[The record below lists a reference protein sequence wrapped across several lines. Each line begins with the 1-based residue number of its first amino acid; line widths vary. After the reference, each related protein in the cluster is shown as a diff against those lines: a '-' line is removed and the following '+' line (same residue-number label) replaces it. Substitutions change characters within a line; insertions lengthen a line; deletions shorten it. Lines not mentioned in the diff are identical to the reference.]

1 MVHSTVNSGEAD
13 ATQHQ
18 VDRLFGMM
26 QQLLHD
32 TMQWVATRNPKQE
45 NRDEI
50 LRIWMGNGK
59 DGRIL
64 RQVYGPLANGETR
77 NDLNPDR
84 LRTLLDA
91 FQEPASVGID
101 PTLYARRKP
110 AIEVKIGDATLFRQ
124 ERDGVVTVNQIQLQQ
139 QAQQESQRLSTVS
152 EQAEAELTSE
162 SQPIPSSSEEKT
174 LEPKERQDQAEEIA
188 QIARYL
194 MNPLEADQPLLAK
207 AQFQEFS
214 LEFGLETNTLTV
226 SKGQKP
232 IVYDRAGQ
240 VENVGAS
247 TGDWQVFHAL
257 AARIAKTP
265 PTQQMQPQQALIVG
279 NNTTSGQV
287 APNSALKSQ
296 SAQVANRQ
304 VAKLPNKP
312 LQRFFQRMLHGTA
325 HWLNQALDHWQQ
337 IAVADRAMRAFQ
349 QGHDRTAEEAYSI
362 GDFRINRQENQ
373 RFEISDREGEL
384 MQFQNL
390 PSGIK
395 FMRVSDRLTQ
405 STINRLVAQLSSIV
419 PQGRHETD
427 LAFRV
432 HEAEQTVRDFLSYM
446 KTSIWDYEQGKF
458 RLEIVDNQV
467 LITSKQ
473 DGRGQIH
480 GPEKVMQKNHREK
493 LVPQPSRLTWK
504 DLDHLDSIRDRLT
517 ARIETNQKR
526 QTNRSSPL
534 QPIEL
539 NGKSHQVS
547 QRSHQ
552 NGKGR
557 ELE

>member
-1 MVHSTVNSGEAD
+1 MVHSTISSSEAD

-26 QQLLHD
+26 QQLLSD
-32 TMQWVATRNPKQE
+32 TMQWLATQKPKQE

-77 NDLNPDR
+77 NDLNSDR
-84 LRTLLDA
+84 LRALLDA
-91 FQEPASVGID
+91 FQEPAMMGID
-101 PTLYARRKP
+101 PALYARRKP
-110 AIEVKIGDATLFRQ
+110 AIEVKIGNATLFRQ

-139 QAQQESQRLSTVS
+139 QAQQDPNQRSTDPQ
-152 EQAEAELTSE
+152 ETEAESTSQ
-162 SQPIPSSSEEKT
+162 SQSTQSSEET
-174 LEPKERQDQAEEIA
+174 APKEQAEEIA

-194 MNPLEADQPLLAK
+194 MNPLGADQPLLSK
-207 AQFQEFS
+207 AQVQEFT
-214 LEFGLETNTLTV
+214 LDFDAETNTLTV
-226 SKGQKP
+226 SKEQKP
-232 IVYDRAGQ
+232 IVRDLAGQ
-240 VENVGAS
+240 IENLGAS
-247 TGDWQVFHAL
+247 TADWQMFHAL
-257 AARIAKTP
+257 AARIAETP
-265 PTQQMQPQQALIVG
+265 PVQQVQKSAIAER
-279 NNTTSGQV
+279 NTASKQV
-287 APNSALKSQ
+287 APLSA
-296 SAQVANRQ
+296 SAQIAAQQ
-304 VAKLPNKP
+304 VAKLPNQL
-312 LQRFFQRMLHGTA
+312 LQRFFGRILQGTA
-325 HWLNQALDHWQQ
+325 YWLNRSLDHWQRIT
-337 IAVADRAMRAFQ
+337 IAHSAMQAFE
-349 QGHDRTAEEAYSI
+349 QGHDRTGEESYQI
-362 GDFRINRQENQ
+362 GDFRVSRQENQ
-373 RFEISDREGEL
+373 RFEINDREGGL
-384 MQFQNL
+384 LQFQNL

-395 FMRVSDRLTQ
+395 FMQVSDRLTQ
-405 STINRLVAQLSSIV
+405 PTINRLVGQLSSMV
-419 PQGRHETD
+419 PQGRHETEF
-427 LAFRV
+427 AFRV
-432 HEAEQTVRDFLSYM
+432 CEAEQTVRDFLSYM
-446 KTSIWDYEQGKF
+446 KTSVWDYEQGKF

-517 ARIETNQKR
+517 ARIAAEQK
-526 QTNRSSPL
+526 QQVAPTSL
-534 QPIEL
+534 QPVEL

-557 ELE
+557 ALE

>member
-1 MVHSTVNSGEAD
+1 MVHSTISSSEAD

-26 QQLLHD
+26 QQLLGD
-32 TMQWVATRNPKQE
+32 TMQWVAMRNPKQE

-91 FQEPASVGID
+91 FQEPAIVGVD
-101 PTLYARRKP
+101 PALYARRKP

-139 QAQQESQRLSTVS
+139 QAQQESTGSK
-152 EQAEAELTSE
+152 QAEAEPKAEL
-162 SQPIPSSSEEKT
+162 QPTQSAEET
-174 LEPKERQDQAEEIA
+174 APEDRQKQAEEIA
-188 QIARYL
+188 QVARYL
-194 MNPLEADQPLLAK
+194 MNPLETDEPLLSK
-207 AQFQEFS
+207 AQVQDFTLNFDA
-214 LEFGLETNTLTV
+214 ETNTLTI

-232 IVYDRAGQ
+232 IVRDRAGQ
-240 VENVGAS
+240 IENVGAS
-247 TGDWQVFHAL
+247 TADWQVFQAL

-265 PTQQMQPQQALIVG
+265 PIQGMQNALTIE
-279 NNTTSGQV
+279 NNAASEQIAPTST
-287 APNSALKSQ
+287 

-304 VAKLPNKP
+304 VAKLPNQP
-312 LQRFFQRMLHGTA
+312 LQRFFQRILKGTA
-325 HWLNQALDHWQQ
+325 HWLNQSLDHWQRLT
-337 IAVADRAMRAFQ
+337 VAHSAMQAFQ
-349 QGHDRTAEEAYSI
+349 QGHDRTGEEAYQM
-362 GDFRINRQENQ
+362 GDFRVSRQGNQ
-373 RFEISDREGEL
+373 RFEISDREGGL

-395 FMRVSDRLTQ
+395 FMQVSDRLTQ
-405 STINRLVAQLSSIV
+405 PTINRLITQLPSMV
-419 PQGRHETD
+419 PQGRHETEF
-427 LAFRV
+427 AFRV
-432 HEAEQTVRDFLSYM
+432 REAEQTVRDFLSYM
-446 KTSIWDYEQGKF
+446 KTPVWDYEQGKF
-458 RLEIVDNQV
+458 RLEVVDNQV

-480 GPEKVMQKNHREK
+480 GPEKVMQKNHRAK

-504 DLDHLDSIRDRLT
+504 DFEHLDSIRDRLT
-517 ARIETNQKR
+517 VRIAADQK
-526 QTNRSSPL
+526 QQIAPASLKPV
-534 QPIEL
+534 EL

-557 ELE
+557 ALE

>member
-1 MVHSTVNSGEAD
+1 MVHSTISSSEAD

-26 QQLLHD
+26 QQLLGD

-91 FQEPASVGID
+91 FQEPAMVGID

-124 ERDGVVTVNQIQLQQ
+124 ERDGGVTVNQIQLQQ
-139 QAQQESQRLSTVS
+139 QAQQESQQSAVA
-152 EQAEAELTSE
+152 EQAEAETASE
-162 SQPIPSSSEEKT
+162 SQPTQSVET
-174 LEPKERQDQAEEIA
+174 VLEDRQKQAEEMA
-188 QIARYL
+188 QTARYL
-194 MNPLEADQPLLAK
+194 MNPLEMDQPLLSK
-207 AQFQEFS
+207 AQVQDFTLDFDA
-214 LEFGLETNTLTV
+214 ETDTLTV

-232 IVYDRAGQ
+232 IVRDRAGQ
-240 VENVGAS
+240 IENLGAS
-247 TGDWQVFHAL
+247 TDDWQVFHSL
-257 AARIAKTP
+257 AARIAKTAP
-265 PTQQMQPQQALIVG
+265 IQQVQEAAITESNPA
-279 NNTTSGQV
+279 SSRV
-287 APNSALKSQ
+287 APASALAFQ

-304 VAKLPNKP
+304 IAKLPNQP
-312 LQRFFQRMLHGTA
+312 LQRFFQRILQGTA
-325 HWLNQALDHWQQ
+325 HWLNQSLDYWQRVT
-337 IAVADRAMRAFQ
+337 IAHSAMQAFG
-349 QGHDRTAEEAYSI
+349 QGYDRTEEEAYQI
-362 GDFRINRQENQ
+362 GDFRVSRQRNQ
-373 RFEISDREGEL
+373 RFEISDREGGL
-384 MQFQNL
+384 MQFQNF

-395 FMRVSDRLTQ
+395 LLQVSDRLTQ
-405 STINRLVAQLSSIV
+405 PMINRLVSQLSSMS
-419 PQGRHETD
+419 PQGRHEVEF
-427 LAFRV
+427 AFRV
-432 HEAEQTVRDFLSYM
+432 REAEQTVRDFLSYM
-446 KTSIWDYEQGKF
+446 KTSVWDYEQGKF
-458 RLEIVDNQV
+458 RLEIVDDQV

-480 GPEKVMQKNHREK
+480 GPEKVMQKNHRAK
-493 LVPQPSRLTWK
+493 LVPQSSRLTWK
-504 DLDHLDSIRDRLT
+504 DLDHLDSIRDRLMS
-517 ARIETNQKR
+517 RIAADQER
-526 QTNRSSPL
+526 QPVPTPL
-534 QPIEL
+534 QFIES

-557 ELE
+557 ALE

>member
-1 MVHSTVNSGEAD
+1 MVHSTISSSEAD

-18 VDRLFGMM
+18 IDRLFGMM
-26 QQLLHD
+26 QQLLGD

-91 FQEPASVGID
+91 FQEPATVGIE
-101 PTLYARRKP
+101 PALYARRKP
-110 AIEVKIGDATLFRQ
+110 VIEIKIGNATLFRQ

-139 QAQQESQRLSTVS
+139 QAQQESKQRSTNS
-152 EQAEAELTSE
+152 EQAEAESTPGSGE
-162 SQPIPSSSEEKT
+162 TQSSEET
-174 LEPKERQDQAEEIA
+174 APKERQNQAEEIA

-194 MNPLEADQPLLAK
+194 MNPLETAQPLLSK
-207 AQFQEFS
+207 AQVQEFT
-214 LEFGLETNTLTV
+214 LDFDAETNTLTI
-226 SKGQKP
+226 SKGQKS
-232 IVYDRAGQ
+232 IVRDRTGQ
-240 VENVGAS
+240 VENLGAS
-247 TGDWQVFHAL
+247 TTDWQAFHAL

-265 PTQQMQPQQALIVG
+265 SIQQVQQSTISES
-279 NNTTSGQV
+279 NTASGQV
-287 APNSALKSQ
+287 APTSA
-296 SAQVANRQ
+296 SAQVAARQ
-304 VAKLPNKP
+304 VAKLSNQP
-312 LQRFFQRMLHGTA
+312 LQRFFGRILQGTA
-325 HWLNQALDHWQQ
+325 HWLNRSLDHWQRVT
-337 IAVADRAMRAFQ
+337 IAHSAMQTFG
-349 QGHDRTAEEAYSI
+349 QGHDRTGEEAYQI
-362 GDFRINRQENQ
+362 GDFQVNRQGNQ
-373 RFEISDREGEL
+373 RFEISDREGGL
-384 MQFQNL
+384 LQFQNL

-395 FMRVSDRLTQ
+395 FMQMSDRLTQ
-405 STINRLVAQLSSIV
+405 PTINRLVGQLSSMA
-419 PQGRHETD
+419 PQGRHEAEF
-427 LAFRV
+427 AFRV
-432 HEAEQTVRDFLSYM
+432 REAEQTVRDFLSYM
-446 KTSIWDYEQGKF
+446 KTSVWDYEQGKF

-480 GPEKVMQKNHREK
+480 GPEKVMQKNHRAK

-504 DLDHLDSIRDRLT
+504 DFDHLDSIRDRLN
-517 ARIETNQKR
+517 ARIAAEQK
-526 QTNRSSPL
+526 QQVAPISL
-534 QPIEL
+534 QPVEL
-539 NGKSHQVS
+539 NRKPHQVS

-557 ELE
+557 ALE